1 MKVLDLQCES
11 EHAFEGW
18 FGSEAD
24 FQSQLARGLV
34 ECPVCGNTRITK
46 KLSAPRLN
54 LSESKASR
62 QGMPA
67 ASQGTR
73 AAREGSPAA
82 RTTERT
88 SSQELVAPGSE
99 PRHSVAAA
107 TDAKAQEM
115 LAAYWHM
122 AREIV
127 NKTEDVGDQ
136 FPDMARQIHHGEI
149 PERAIRGQATPDEA
163 RELAEEGIAVMAL
176 PLPKAVTEPLH

>member
-18 FGSEAD
+18 FGSESD

-62 QGMPA
+62 QGIPA
-67 ASQGTR
+67 AKGS
-73 AAREGSPAA
+73 SPAA
-82 RTTERT
+82 RTTERA